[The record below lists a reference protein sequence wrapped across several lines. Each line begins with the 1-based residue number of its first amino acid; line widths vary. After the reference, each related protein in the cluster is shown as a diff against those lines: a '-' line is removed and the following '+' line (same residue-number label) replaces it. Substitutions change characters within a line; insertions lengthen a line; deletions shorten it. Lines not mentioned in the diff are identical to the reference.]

1 MDLPVG
7 ISTLQRPDRR
17 IGVPLCAILT
27 IFRRIFESTGPRG
40 PRQVRRILFVKFAE
54 QGSTV
59 LAYPAI
65 RRAIEMVGR
74 GNVYFVV
81 FEDNLSVEHWIGLAP
96 RRALSEAGQYLSR
109 HAAPDDRIFVWGQT
123 SKIYLDAHRRP
134 ASRYIETFPLTGF
147 VFGGAIPGF
156 DTRSRVLP
164 GAWATLMQDFVSIRP
179 PTSSTFKTQVERSTQ

>member
-81 FEDNLSVEHWIGLAP
+81 FEDNLS
-96 RRALSEAGQYLSR
+96 RAL
-109 HAAPDDRIFVWGQT
+109 DRARSAT
-123 SKIYLDAHRRP
+123 RP
-134 ASRYIETFPLTGF
+134 I
-147 VFGGAIPGF
+147 
-156 DTRSRVLP
+156 
-164 GAWATLMQDFVSIRP
+164 
-179 PTSSTFKTQVERSTQ
+179 